1 MAKKHIK
8 KSTTSSK
15 ATTRKISQRRYASFR
30 LQKRVKHPGNLA
42 KTRRILSSA
51 HRHVWQHKRLFF
63 GIVLVYAILTVVLVS
78 GFGLVSELEDIRAII
93 DELIEGQFG
102 QIASG
107 AAVLSLLISNT
118 VSAPTE
124 VASLYQT
131 ILFVLVSLAII
142 WSLRQTYAKESPA
155 LRDAFYL
162 GMYPVIPFI
171 FVLVIIGLQLV
182 PFAIGSWLFT
192 TVTTGGLAVTFV
204 EQLLWLTLFFLLT
217 VLSLY
222 MISSSLFALYI
233 VTLPDM
239 RPMQALKSARE
250 LVRFRRW
257 TVLRKVLFLPFA
269 LSIIGLI
276 VLLPMAIFTVP
287 IAIVVTILLYSLLC
301 VLYAHAYMYELYR
314 ELL

>member
-8 KSTTSSK
+8 KPTSSSK
-15 ATTRKISQRRYASFR
+15 TTTRKVSHRPYASFR

-42 KTRRILSSA
+42 KARRILRSA
-51 HRHVWQHKRLFF
+51 HKHVWQHKKLFF
-63 GIVLVYAILTVVLVS
+63 GIVLVYTVLTVVLVS
-78 GFGLVSELEDIRAII
+78 GFDLASGAKEIRTII
-93 DELIEGQFG
+93 DELIESQFG

-107 AAVLSLLISNT
+107 TAVLGLLISNT

-124 VASLYQT
+124 VAGLYQSL
-131 ILFVLVSLAII
+131 LFVVSSLAII
-142 WSLRQTYAKESPA
+142 WALRQTYAKKSPA

-162 GMYPVIPFI
+162 GMYPVIPFV
-171 FVLVIIGLQLV
+171 FVLAVIGLQLV

-192 TVTTGGLAVTFV
+192 TVTAGGLAVTFA
-204 EQLLWLTLFFLLT
+204 EQLLWFTFFFLLT

-257 TVLRKVLFLPFA
+257 TVLRKVLFIPFA
-269 LSIIGLI
+269 LFTIGLI
-276 VLLPMAIFTVP
+276 VLLPFAIF
-287 IAIVVTILLYSLLC
+287 IAPVAVVAVLLYSLVC
-301 VLYAHAYMYELYR
+301 VLYTHAYMYELYR